1 MRVCSNFSTILCCV
15 PFFWLCNLRPKNR
28 RKKHALKIW
37 WRTFQ
42 ASPDSSLTV
51 FYPKIET
58 CFCSFIASAGIR
70 YEIVGRFL
78 LFLTAAFMCNCVCV
92 LAVPFILSLLRIVFP
107 FLTFPN
113 KVRAILVVRAFH
125 VFSISVYVFGFG
137 YRAQHIVTPPC
148 SYNGIREKKNYIYTS
163 SSPTSTLL
171 LMLCVVA
178 WIERRKK
185 FAGFSLDFL
194 QCNFHKCNKD
204 KVENIFI

>member
-1 MRVCSNFSTILCCV
+1 MTHEHEHAYYLRCV
-15 PFFWLCNLRPKNR
+15 SVRTSAAFHSSGSAISDQRIG
-28 RKKHALKIW
+28 KKHALKIW

-78 LFLTAAFMCNCVCV
+78 LFLTAAFMCICVRV
-92 LAVPFILSLLRIVFP
+92 MAIPFILSLLRIVFP

-148 SYNGIREKKNYIYTS
+148 SYNGIREKKKIYIHRHHQHQRCCWC
-163 SSPTSTLL
+163 
-171 LMLCVVA
+171 CVVA

-185 FAGFSLDFL
+185 KSLVL
-194 QCNFHKCNKD
+194 
-204 KVENIFI
+204 V